1 MTNITYSFDRDTL
14 TSDDVYFDYVKKS
27 AKEAIKIGIHP
38 EPVTEG
44 SNGTYFVKDLSN
56 KPVAVFKPSDEEA
69 LASKSPKLMS
79 RIKRAIAFLFPFF
92 NTIIF
97 CTSGN
102 GPKAEAAASFVSR
115 RLGLGI
121 VPTTKIVKL
130 KDTTFQYTDVERES
144 NLLKK
149 EGSFQLFIPE
159 KCMLAEKALK
169 INRWWCLLPG
179 LAKWQFNRPQN
190 RERLTRFVRQD
201 DFEKMVILDVVI
213 GNLDRHFGNW
223 FVTEEGRIYCIDQGN
238 SLAEKHSDGYISRLN
253 QYTWSILPHAQVPF
267 SNEARHV
274 IRELNSK
281 KEELISYLRE
291 NNLINSKQSY
301 AMRERISVLALYQH
315 STPAELAK
323 IKSTADFKR
332 ILI

>member
-1 MTNITYSFDRDTL
+1 MTSITVSLSRDIL
-14 TSDDVYFDYVKKS
+14 TSDDSYFDSVKKS
-27 AKEAIKIGIHP
+27 AKEAIRIGLHP
-38 EPVTEG
+38 EPITEG
-44 SNGTYFVKDLSN
+44 SNGTYFVRDLSN

-69 LASKSPKLMS
+69 LGPKSPKLMS

-102 GPKAEAAASFVSR
+102 GPKAEAAASVVSR
-115 RLGLGI
+115 QLGLGI

-130 KDTTFQYTDVERES
+130 KDAAFQYTEEERKT

-149 EGSFQLFIPE
+149 EGSFQLFISE
-159 KCMLAEKALK
+159 KCMLAERALK

-179 LAKWQFNRPQN
+179 LAKWHCNRPQN
-190 RERLTRFVRQD
+190 RERLKRFVRQD
-201 DFEKMVILDVVI
+201 DFEKMVILDVAI

-267 SNEARHV
+267 SQEARDV
-274 IRELNSK
+274 IQELNSK
-281 KEELISYLRE
+281 KEELIDYLKK
-291 NNLINSKQSY
+291 NNLINSKQGD
-301 AMRERISVLALYQH
+301 AMRERISALALYQH
-315 STPAELAK
+315 STPAALAK

-332 ILI
+332 ILS